1 MQFTEKRNVNR
12 WVIIGI
18 SFVIVV
24 AIIWQTYVFFNI
36 FKAEERAK
44 MELWA
49 DSQRTINNADLET
62 QDISLPSK
70 IIQENQTIPIIL
82 VQNDSIVG
90 HLNIGDS
97 LSEPSIETLDAYLQT
112 FKKENESIKME
123 IGSGTF
129 QYLYYGNSKLLNQL
143 KYYPIALLTIIFL
156 FGLVVYN
163 FYRSTKMATQNK
175 LWAGMAKETAHQI
188 GTPLSSLIG
197 WIEIMK
203 ADNVDETTVTEI
215 EKDVVRLQTIADRFS
230 KIGSEPVLEVRDIV
244 AETKSS
250 YDYLQS
256 RFSNISFTFKAP
268 DKAIPVSFNP
278 ILHSWTIENLVKNAI
293 DAMRGR
299 GKLEVRISED
309 QKFVKIQ
316 VCDSGKGIS
325 KSQFKKVF
333 EPGFTTKKRGWG
345 LGLSLT
351 KRIVEDY
358 HKGRIKVLNSEINR
372 GTIMQVSLP
381 KIK

>member
-1 MQFTEKRNVNR
+1 MQFTERRNVKR
-12 WVIIGI
+12 GVLIGI
-18 SFVIVV
+18 SFLIVV
-24 AIIWQTYVFFNI
+24 GIIWQTYVFFNI
-36 FKAEERAK
+36 FKTEERAK

-49 DSQRTINNADLET
+49 QSLKTINNADLET

-70 IIQENQTIPIIL
+70 IIQENATIPIIL
-82 VQNDSIVG
+82 VQGDSIVS
-90 HLNIGDS
+90 HANIGDS
-97 LSEPSIETLDAYLQT
+97 LTEPDKEKLESYLQK
-112 FKKENESIKME
+112 FKKENEPVKME
-123 IGSGTF
+123 ISPGTF

-143 KYYPIALLTIIFL
+143 KYYPIALLTIIVMF
-156 FGLVVYN
+156 VYIIVTY
-163 FYRSTKMATQNK
+163 YRTSKLESQSK

-203 ADNVDETTVTEI
+203 ADDVDETTVSEI
-215 EKDVVRLQTIADRFS
+215 EKDVARLQTIADRFS
-230 KIGSEPVLEVRDIV
+230 KIGSEPALETRDII
-244 AETKSS
+244 AETQES
-250 YDYLQS
+250 YEYLKS
-256 RFSNISFTFKAP
+256 RFSNIDFSFKAP
-268 DKAIPVSFNP
+268 NHAIMVSFNP

-299 GKLEVRISED
+299 GKLDVRISED
-309 QKFVKIQ
+309 SKFVKIQ

-358 HKGRIKVLNSEINR
+358 HKGRIKVLSSEINR
-372 GTIMQVSLP
+372 GTIMQASFP
-381 KIK
+381 KI

>member
-49 DSQRTINNADLET
+49 ESLKTINNADLET
-62 QDISLPSK
+62 QDIGLPSQILEK
-70 IIQENQTIPIIL
+70 NTTIPIIM
-82 VQNDSIVG
+82 VQGDSIVSQV
-90 HLNIGDS
+90 NVDS
-97 LSEPSIETLDAYLQT
+97 EVEKDKEKLQQYLT
-112 FKKENESIKME
+112 ALKKENEPILME
-123 IGSGTF
+123 ITPGAY

-156 FGLVVYN
+156 FALVVYN

-203 ADNVDETTVTEI
+203 ADDVDETTVTEI

-230 KIGSEPVLEVRDIV
+230 KIGSEPVLETRDIV

-256 RFSNISFTFKAP
+256 RFSNISFSFKAP
-268 DKAIPVSFNP
+268 DKAISVSFNP

-293 DAMRGR
+293 DAMKGR
-299 GKLEVRISED
+299 GKLDVRISED

-358 HKGRIKVLNSEINR
+358 HKGRIKVLSSEINR